1 MIERSHVMMAP
12 TIDPNIG
19 NKTIARTANT
29 PTLAPPSII
38 GPAAP

>member
-1 MIERSHVMMAP
+1 MQASQVATEPIAGPSSGNRTMAK
-12 TIDPNIG
+12 I
-19 NKTIARTANT
+19 ANT